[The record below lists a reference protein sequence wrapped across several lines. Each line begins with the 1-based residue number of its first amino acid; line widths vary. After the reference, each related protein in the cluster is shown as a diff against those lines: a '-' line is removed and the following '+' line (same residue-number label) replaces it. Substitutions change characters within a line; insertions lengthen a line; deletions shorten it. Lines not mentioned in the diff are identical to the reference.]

1 MAIITTTRTD
11 DARRAA
17 ERRRVRL
24 KGAEAPQGSLTS
36 RTSHRG
42 SKPSVMLAVRHGS
55 APTTG
60 PGRLALARDNT
71 MTVNPTTGDLTS
83 ICTDRAYTFNANGN
97 RTQLA
102 TTTRPGGDCA
112 TTGTT
117 TTVTTAGWD
126 SADRPTSGRNG
137 AGVYVY
143 DLFGRQTT
151 LPSSDAPNHAGG
163 NITLGYFDDDLPR
176 VVIQGGT
183 SSTFTLDAN
192 GRRATQTGSSDLSV
206 GS

>member
-1 MAIITTTRTD
+1 
-11 DARRAA
+11 
-17 ERRRVRL
+17 
-24 KGAEAPQGSLTS
+24 
-36 RTSHRG
+36 
-42 SKPSVMLAVRHGS
+42 MLAVRHGS

-126 SADRPTSGRNG
+126 SALHR
-137 AGVYVY
+137 
-143 DLFGRQTT
+143 
-151 LPSSDAPNHAGG
+151 
-163 NITLGYFDDDLPR
+163 
-176 VVIQGGT
+176 
-183 SSTFTLDAN
+183 
-192 GRRATQTGSSDLSV
+192 
-206 GS
+206 